1 MARRTGRGRLSSIE
15 LLPPEAGPIK
25 AWAFAQLRARERL
38 QIDILAEFNQKLAAL
53 AKELGRRIAPISLT
67 AFNRQAF
74 RTATLARISEERRD
88 IVATLSDRLKPGQT
102 DDLTIVAGE
111 LLKMRVMAALEAAEI
126 AEDGG
131 EVAVDTKGIME
142 LARAFQS
149 AVAAQKMSS
158 DRRAKL
164 DKENAENAAKAAR
177 AVDKIG
183 KAKGLTAKTVADIKK
198 QVLGVRT

>member
-1 MARRTGRGRLSSIE
+1 MARRVGRGRLSSIE

-25 AWAFAQLRARERL
+25 AWAFAQLRARERH
-38 QIDILAEFNQKLAAL
+38 QIDILAEFNEKLAAL
-53 AKELGRRIAPISLT
+53 AKDLNRKIDPISLS

-88 IVATLSDRLKPGQT
+88 IVATLTDRLKPGQT
-102 DDLTIVAGE
+102 DDLTIITAE

-131 EVAVDTKGIME
+131 EIVVDTKGIME
-142 LARAFQS
+142 LSRALQA
-149 AVAAQKMSS
+149 AVSAQKMSS

-164 DKENAENAAKAAR
+164 DKENAEKAAKAIDE
-177 AVDKIG
+177 VG
-183 KAKGLTAKTVADIKK
+183 KRKGLSAATVADIKK
-198 QVLGVRT
+198 QVLGVRK